1 MKDLFSFKG
10 KRKEHIMRYF
20 KKKMYQLIE
29 KGDWI
34 TFTIK
39 KWYRTMTISCL
50 ICNDLVTLIIV
61 RIKITPFYEKYTVL

>member
-1 MKDLFSFKG
+1 MKDLFSLKG
-10 KRKEHIMRYF
+10 RRKDHIIRHF

-39 KWYRTMTISCL
+39 KWYRTITISCL
-50 ICNDLVTLIIV
+50 IYNDLVTVIIV
-61 RIKITPFYEKYTVL
+61 RAKVTPFYERYTVL